1 MDLPNQGSHFF
12 GGLPFG
18 QLTKTFLTGPDT
30 CVDNFEEQ
38 LTSSRVENENGT
50 IDRFGG
56 EISLESFVNSDTI
69 DIGIIDKPND
79 LIGEQFTIIL

>member
-1 MDLPNQGSHFF
+1 MDLPNEGSNFF
-12 GGLPFG
+12 GSLPFG
-18 QLTKTFLTGPDT
+18 QLTKTFLTSPDT
-30 CVDNFEEQ
+30 GMNNLEEQ
-38 LTSSRVENENGT
+38 LTSSRIENENGT